1 MISTIDS
8 PGTGGD
14 SNMQKHGEIDLQ
26 NLDYRTL
33 THEQWE
39 LLKRQVIRRAHA
51 ERAKVVR
58 RIFAALVSW
67 RQKTVELA
75 FRTRAHP
82 AEQVAI
88 EPGVASQ

>member
-67 RQKTVELA
+67 RQKTV
-75 FRTRAHP
+75 
-82 AEQVAI
+82 QI
-88 EPGVASQ
+88 GVPHACSPS